1 MPILKIHIDQLD
13 FNIECREGEENLLR
27 EAEETIN
34 EKLNELP
41 DKQNLTKTKKI
52 LIISLMLASELN
64 ILK

>member
-34 EKLNELP
+34 EKLNEF
-41 DKQNLTKTKKI
+41 
-52 LIISLMLASELN
+52 LAQ
-64 ILK
+64 I